1 VCDSDHCY
9 FTVFSGNCG
18 TIAHYLPPA
27 HALWHYKMC
36 LFDTSRVQGAREG
49 TVAMMMT
56 AIGLMSGTSLD
67 GVDVALIETD
77 GKRIKAF
84 GPSGYRPY
92 TENERSLLR
101 QALTE
106 AINLP
111 RRDARPGILRAAERA
126 VTIAHAEAVAGFTAQ
141 NRISREDIDIV
152 GFHGQTVLHRP
163 ERKMTVQIG
172 DAAALARAIHIPVM
186 HDFRA
191 ADVAAGGQG
200 APFVPVYHRALAQSL
215 AREGPLVV
223 VNIGGVSNIT
233 YIDGADT
240 LIACDT
246 GPGNALLDDLM
257 FRVTGQ
263 RFDCEGRM
271 AAQGAADESWIARA
285 LEHPFFA
292 LPPPKSL
299 DRNDFASLVLRQM
312 PPADG
317 AATLTAFTAAAIA
330 RIVPLLP
337 KPPRSWI
344 VSGGGARNFTMLRM
358 LRERLAPATVETAD
372 ALGWSADSIEAQA
385 FGFLAARGLKGLPLS
400 YPATTGVPIPMTGGV
415 IARP

>member
-1 VCDSDHCY
+1 
-9 FTVFSGNCG
+9 
-18 TIAHYLPPA
+18 
-27 HALWHYKMC
+27 M
-36 LFDTSRVQGAREG
+36 
-49 TVAMMMT
+49 AMMMT

-67 GVDVALIETD
+67 GVDIALIETD
-77 GKRIKAF
+77 GKRVQSF

-92 TENERSLLR
+92 TDTERGLLR

-106 AINLP
+106 AVHLP
-111 RRDARPGILRAAERA
+111 QRDARPGVLREAERA
-126 VTIAHAEAVAGFTAQ
+126 VTIAHAEAVAAFTAQ

-163 ERKMTVQIG
+163 AEKMTVQIG
-172 DAAALARAIHIPVM
+172 DATALARAIHIPVM

-215 AREGPLVV
+215 EREGPVVV

-246 GPGNALLDDLM
+246 GPGNALLDDFM
-257 FRVTGQ
+257 FRMTGQ

-271 AAQGAADESWIARA
+271 AAQGAVDVAWVARA

-299 DRNDFASLVLRQM
+299 DRNDFAQLKLANVS
-312 PPADG
+312 PEDG
-317 AATLTAFTAAAIA
+317 AATLTALTATAIA
-330 RIVPLLP
+330 RVVPLLP
-337 KPPRSWI
+337 KTPASWI
-344 VSGGGARNFTMLRM
+344 VAGGGARNHTMM
-358 LRERLAPATVETAD
+358 
-372 ALGWSADSIEAQA
+372 
-385 FGFLAARGLKGLPLS
+385 
-400 YPATTGVPIPMTGGV
+400 
-415 IARP
+415 

>member
-1 VCDSDHCY
+1 
-9 FTVFSGNCG
+9 
-18 TIAHYLPPA
+18 
-27 HALWHYKMC
+27 
-36 LFDTSRVQGAREG
+36 
-49 TVAMMMT
+49 MMMT

-77 GKRIKAF
+77 GKRVQSF

-92 TENERSLLR
+92 TEQERGLLR
-101 QALTE
+101 QALAE
-106 AINLP
+106 AVNLP
-111 RRDARPGILRAAERA
+111 QRDARPGILREAERA
-126 VTIAHAEAVAGFTAQ
+126 VTIAHAEAVAAFTAQ
-141 NRISREDIDIV
+141 NRLLREDIDIV

-163 ERKMTVQIG
+163 QQKMTVQIG

-215 AREGPLVV
+215 EREGPMVV

-246 GPGNALLDDLM
+246 GPGNALLDDFM
-257 FRVTGQ
+257 YSVTGQ
-263 RFDCEGRM
+263 RLDCEGRM
-271 AAQGAADESWIARA
+271 AAQGKIDEAWIARA
-285 LEHPFFA
+285 LQHPFFA
-292 LPPPKSL
+292 MPPPKSL
-299 DRNDFASLVLRQM
+299 DRNDFASLKLRDV
-312 PPADG
+312 PPTDG

-337 KPPRSWI
+337 KPPKSWI
-344 VSGGGARNFTMLRM
+344 VAGGGARNLTMLRM
-358 LRERLAPATVETAD
+358 LRDRVAPASVEAAD
-372 ALGWSADSIEAQA
+372 ALGWSGDAIEAQA

>member
-1 VCDSDHCY
+1 MGS
-9 FTVFSGNCG
+9 
-18 TIAHYLPPA
+18 
-27 HALWHYKMC
+27 
-36 LFDTSRVQGAREG
+36 TSWAGRREG
-49 TVAMMMT
+49 TIAMMMT

-77 GKRIKAF
+77 GKRVKAF

-92 TENERSLLR
+92 TDGERGLLR
-101 QALTE
+101 QALAE
-106 AINLP
+106 AIHLP
-111 RRDARPGILRAAERA
+111 QRDARPGILREAERA
-126 VTIAHAEAVAGFTAQ
+126 VTIAHAEAVATFTAQ

-163 ERKMTVQIG
+163 AQKMTVQIG
-172 DAAALARAIHIPVM
+172 DATALAKAIHIPVM

-215 AREGPLVV
+215 EREGPVVV

-246 GPGNALLDDLM
+246 GPGNALLDDFM
-257 FRVTGQ
+257 FRMTGQ

-271 AAQGAADESWIARA
+271 AAQGYADEAWIARG
-285 LEHPFFA
+285 LEHPFFT

-299 DRNDFASLVLRQM
+299 DRNDFASLVLPAM
-312 PPADG
+312 SPADG
-317 AATLTAFTAAAIA
+317 AATLTAFTASAIA
-330 RIVPLLP
+330 RIMPLLP
-337 KPPRSWI
+337 KLPRSWI
-344 VSGGGARNFTMLRM
+344 VAGGGARNLTLVRM
-358 LRERLAPATVETAD
+358 LRERLQPATVESAD
-372 ALGWSADSIEAQA
+372 ALGWSADAIEAQA

-400 YPATTGVPIPMTGGV
+400 YPATTGVPIPMTGGI

>member
-1 VCDSDHCY
+1 
-9 FTVFSGNCG
+9 
-18 TIAHYLPPA
+18 
-27 HALWHYKMC
+27 
-36 LFDTSRVQGAREG
+36 
-49 TVAMMMT
+49 MMLT
-56 AIGLMSGTSLD
+56 TLGLMSGTSLD
-67 GVDVALIETD
+67 GVDVAMIETD
-77 GKRIKAF
+77 GKRVKAF

-92 TENERSLLR
+92 TDRERSLLR

-106 AINLP
+106 AVHLP
-111 RRDARPGILRAAERA
+111 QRDARPGILHEAEQA
-126 VTIAHAEAVAGFTAQ
+126 VTAAHAEAVAAFVAQ
-141 NRISREDIDIV
+141 NRMTFEEIDIV

-163 ERKMTVQIG
+163 EKRLTVQIG
-172 DAAALARAIHIPVM
+172 DAAALAKAIHIPVM

-200 APFVPVYHRALAQSL
+200 APFVPVYHRALTQSL
-215 AREGPLVV
+215 EREGPIVV

-233 YIDGADT
+233 YIDGNDT

-246 GPGNALLDDLM
+246 GPGNALLDDFM
-257 FRVTGQ
+257 YRTMHQ
-263 RFDCEGRM
+263 PFDCEGRF
-271 AAQGAADESWIARA
+271 AAQGVVDEAWIRRA
-285 LEHPFFA
+285 LELPFFA

-299 DRNDFASLVLRQM
+299 DRNDFAALKLGQM
-312 PPADG
+312 QPADG

-337 KPPRSWI
+337 KRPQSWI
-344 VSGGGARNFTMLRM
+344 VCGGGARNLTMIRM
-358 LRERLAPATVETAD
+358 LRQRVAPGTVEAAET
-372 ALGWSADSIEAQA
+372 LGWASDAIEAQA

>member
-1 VCDSDHCY
+1 
-9 FTVFSGNCG
+9 
-18 TIAHYLPPA
+18 
-27 HALWHYKMC
+27 
-36 LFDTSRVQGAREG
+36 
-49 TVAMMMT
+49 MMMT

-77 GKRIKAF
+77 GKRVKAF

-92 TENERSLLR
+92 TEPERLLLR
-101 QALTE
+101 QALAE
-106 AINLP
+106 AVDLP
-111 RRDARPGILRAAERA
+111 QRDARPGILREAERA
-126 VTIAHAEAVAGFTAQ
+126 VTIAHAEAVAAFTAQ
-141 NRISREDIDIV
+141 NGLTREDIDIV

-163 ERKMTVQIG
+163 AQKMTVQIG
-172 DAAALARAIHIPVM
+172 DAAALAKAIHIPVM

-215 AREGPLVV
+215 EREGPMVV

-233 YIDGADT
+233 YIDGVDT

-246 GPGNALLDDLM
+246 GPGNALLDDFM
-257 FRVTGQ
+257 YHVTGQ
-263 RFDCEGRM
+263 RLDCEGRM
-271 AAQGAADESWIARA
+271 AAQGSVDEAWIARA

-299 DRNDFASLVLRQM
+299 DRNDFAALKLREM

-317 AATLTAFTAAAIA
+317 AATLTALTAAAIA

-337 KPPRSWI
+337 KAPKSW
-344 VSGGGARNFTMLRM
+344 VVAGGGARNLTMLRM
-358 LRERLAPATVETAD
+358 LRERVQPATVEAAD
-372 ALGWSADSIEAQA
+372 ALGWSGDAIEAQA

>member
-1 VCDSDHCY
+1 
-9 FTVFSGNCG
+9 
-18 TIAHYLPPA
+18 
-27 HALWHYKMC
+27 
-36 LFDTSRVQGAREG
+36 
-49 TVAMMMT
+49 MMLT

-77 GKRIKAF
+77 GRRIKAF

-92 TENERSLLR
+92 TREERNLLR
-101 QALTE
+101 QALAE
-106 AINLP
+106 AVNLP
-111 RRDARPGILRAAERA
+111 QRDARPGILREAQRA
-126 VTIAHAEAVAGFTAQ
+126 FTAH
-141 NRISREDIDIV
+141 NRITCEDIDIV

-163 ERKMTVQIG
+163 EQKMTVQIG
-172 DAAALARAIHIPVM
+172 DAAALAKAIHIPVM

-215 AREGPLVV
+215 EREGPLVV

-233 YIDGADT
+233 YIHGADT

-246 GPGNALLDDLM
+246 GPGNALLDDHMLRTM
-257 FRVTGQ
+257 SQ
-263 RFDCEGRM
+263 PFDCEGRI
-271 AAQGAADESWIARA
+271 AAQGRIDVAWVRRA
-285 LEHPFFA
+285 LELPFFA
-292 LPPPKSL
+292 APPPKSL
-299 DRNDFASLVLRQM
+299 DRNDFAALALRGM
-312 PPADG
+312 SPADG
-317 AATLTAFTAAAIA
+317 AATLTALTAEAIA

-337 KPPRSWI
+337 QVPNSWI
-344 VSGGGARNFTMLRM
+344 VAGGGARNLTMLRM
-358 LRERLAPATVETAD
+358 LRERLAPATVEAAD
-372 ALGWSADSIEAQA
+372 ALGWSADAIEAQA